1 VSSGVPA
8 PGPFSIL
15 IVEPETGM
23 LHHVELWVPDLERGK
38 AQWGWLLGELG
49 YQQFQDWPA
58 GRSWRLGVTYLVIE
72 QSASMS
78 ATEHDR
84 LRPGLNH
91 LAFHAGPRQR
101 VDALAA
107 SAPSHSW
114 TLLFAD
120 KHPYAGGEDHY
131 AAYLTNTD
139 GFEVELIAD
148 DP

>member
-1 VSSGVPA
+1 
-8 PGPFSIL
+8 
-15 IVEPETGM
+15 M

-38 AQWGWLLGELG
+38 AQWGWLLGALG
-49 YQQFQDWPA
+49 YQQFQDWPD
-58 GRSWRLGVTYLVIE
+58 GRSWRLGATYLVIE

-78 ATEHDR
+78 AAEHDR

-101 VDALAA
+101 VDVLAER
-107 SAPSHSW
+107 APTHGW

-131 AAYLTNTD
+131 AAYLANTD
-139 GFEVELIAD
+139 GYEVELVAD
-148 DP
+148 DGVS